1 MHIEGQGNGP
11 ISALVHAIAKKGWAK
26 FTLRDYRSHA
36 LSSGEESSAAAY
48 VSLQSDS
55 GKTVWGCGV
64 DPNIEIAGLKALVSA
79 VNRLS

>member
-1 MHIEGQGNGP
+1 
-11 ISALVHAIAKKGWAK
+11 
-26 FTLRDYRSHA
+26 
-36 LSSGEESSAAAY
+36 